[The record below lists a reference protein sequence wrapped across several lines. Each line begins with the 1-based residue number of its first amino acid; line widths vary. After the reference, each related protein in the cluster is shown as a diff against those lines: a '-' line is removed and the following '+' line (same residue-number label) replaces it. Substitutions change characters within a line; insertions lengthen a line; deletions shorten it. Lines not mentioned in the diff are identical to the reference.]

1 MILFP
6 GALEVITKPVQIR
19 WKRTN
24 TYTILYYFVQKSHV
38 LDQYNS
44 FHINRT

>member
-24 TYTILYYFVQKSHV
+24 TYTILYCKKAMCS
-38 LDQYNS
+38 
-44 FHINRT
+44 INIILFT